1 MADYKFYALFTAN
14 KVGKTG
20 ITVTIDVYKSA
31 DDSLVVNNAAV
42 NEIAGGLY
50 SYVYQTASADDYVA
64 IFKTADT
71 TVDQRHVPALATKE
85 TINASQTG
93 EYTAAIAAVQAD
105 LDNPDQ
111 YKADVSTLATTAHVQ
126 EVEDKVDIVDGIAD
140 AILDDTGTSGV
151 LLSTSALR
159 SIFDDEVI
167 VGTYTFSDL
176 LKIIAAKI
184 AGKATGGGTTTIT
197 YRGVDDSSDVIVETV
212 DANGNRSAMT
222 LTV

>member
-14 KVGKTG
+14 KVGKAG

-71 TVDQRHVPALATKE
+71 TVDQQHVPALATKE

-93 EYTAAIAAVQAD
+93 EYTAAIAAV
-105 LDNPDQ
+105 
-111 YKADVSTLATTAHVQ
+111 
-126 EVEDKVDIVDGIAD
+126 AD
-140 AILDDTGTSGV
+140 AVLDEAVVGSYTLRQLV
-151 LLSTSALR
+151 KVMAAAL
-159 SIFDDEVI
+159 
-167 VGTYTFSDL
+167 
-176 LKIIAAKI
+176 
-184 AGKATGGGTTTIT
+184 AGKLSGGGTTTLT
-197 YRGVDDSSDVIVETV
+197 FRGVDDASDVIVTTV
-212 DANGNRSAMT
+212 DANKNRTNVT